1 MLQGQKSGGTALDE
15 LSSAAKIEDHD
26 NLPQWFVDAQN
37 EARKEFANEPYPSR
51 KDELWRFSSVKNLDG
66 VAAFSRPANSGAA
79 WLLSSDVSDEALAK
93 SEASAKGEARPIAS
107 VAKPALERGFPEPSG
122 RMVFVNDQ
130 LVSCELRDD
139 SLSDRGVL
147 FLPLE
152 QALKLRPDLSQEHF
166 MAQPARLGSKKFAA
180 LHKASVSAGTVLYL
194 PPGLAVDAPFEV
206 FHIVTG
212 ENLAL
217 FPHTLIIADRESEV
231 TFLDHFVSLDSST
244 AERQTPNAE
253 RQTGRGFACG
263 VNDLVLRPGSK
274 LNYISLQNWS
284 RQFVSLQV
292 NSTVA
297 EERSSAL
304 NLSLNFGGR
313 YSRLESVSRLAG
325 AGSRSDML
333 AVSIGGAD
341 QEFDQRTLQDH
352 LQPDT
357 TSDLLYKN
365 ALSSNARTVFSGLIK
380 VERGAHRTDAY
391 QKVRNLLLSDE
402 AEANSMPGLEILAD
416 DVRCTHG
423 ATSGQVEPEELFYLQ
438 SRGIPELKAKGLVVN
453 GFLNEVVDRLSNEQ
467 IKAYLHEQIA
477 RRLRD

>member
-15 LSSAAKIEDHD
+15 LSSTSTIEGHD
-26 NLPQWFVDAQN
+26 NHPQWFVDAQD
-37 EARKEFANEPYPSR
+37 EARKEFASEPYPNR
-51 KDELWRFSSVKNLDG
+51 KDEFWRFSSVKNLDG
-66 VAAFSRPANSGAA
+66 VASFSRAANPGAA
-79 WLLSSDVSDEALAK
+79 SL
-93 SEASAKGEARPIAS
+93 ARPT
-107 VAKPALERGFPEPSG
+107 VLDAKPALERGFPEPAG
-122 RMVFVNDQ
+122 RMIFVNEQ
-130 LVSCELRDD
+130 LISCELLDD

-147 FLPLE
+147 FLPFG
-152 QALKLRPDLSQEHF
+152 QALKLRPDLFQEHF

-180 LHKASVSAGTVLYL
+180 LHKASVRAGTVLYL
-194 PPGLAVDAPFEV
+194 PPSLTVDAPFEV

-217 FPHTLIIADRESEV
+217 FPHTLIIADKESEV
-231 TFLDHFVSLDSST
+231 TFLDHFVST
-244 AERQTPNAE
+244 EGQTH
-253 RQTGRGFACG
+253 GFACG

-274 LNYISLQNWS
+274 LNYISVQNWS
-284 RQFVSLQV
+284 RQFVSVQV

-297 EERSSAL
+297 EEQSSAV

-325 AGSRSDML
+325 SGSRSDML
-333 AVSIGGAD
+333 AVSIAGAD

-352 LQPDT
+352 LQPNT

-365 ALSSNARTVFSGLIK
+365 ALSNNARTVFSGLIK

-423 ATSGQVEPEELFYLQ
+423 ATSGQVEPEEMFYLR
-438 SRGIPELKAKGLVVN
+438 SRGIDDLSAKRLIAR
-453 GFLNEVVDRLSNEQ
+453 GFLNEVVDRLPDGQLLE
-467 IKAYLHEQIA
+467 YLHRQIETQ
-477 RRLRD
+477 LE

>member
-15 LSSAAKIEDHD
+15 LSSASKIESHD

-51 KDELWRFSSVKNLDG
+51 KDEHWRFSSVKNLDG
-66 VAAFSRPANSGAA
+66 VASFSRAANPGAA
-79 WLLSSDVSDEALAK
+79 SL
-93 SEASAKGEARPIAS
+93 ARPTALD
-107 VAKPALERGFPEPSG
+107 AKPALERGFPEPAG
-122 RMVFVNDQ
+122 RMIFVNEQ
-130 LVSCELRDD
+130 LISCELLDD
-139 SLSDRGVL
+139 FLSDRGVL
-147 FLPLE
+147 FLPFG
-152 QALKLRPDLSQEHF
+152 QALKLRPDLLQEHF

-180 LHKASVSAGTVLYL
+180 LHKASVRAGTVLYL
-194 PPGLAVDAPFEV
+194 PPCLTVDAPFEV

-217 FPHTLIIADRESEV
+217 FPHTLIIADKESEV
-231 TFLDHFVSLDSST
+231 TFLDHFVST
-244 AERQTPNAE
+244 EGQV
-253 RQTGRGFACG
+253 RGFACG

-274 LNYISLQNWS
+274 LNYISVQNWS
-284 RQFVSLQV
+284 RQFVSVQV

-297 EERSSAL
+297 EEQSSAV

-352 LQPDT
+352 LQPNT

-365 ALSSNARTVFSGLIK
+365 ALSNNARTVFSGLIK

-391 QKVRNLLLSDE
+391 QKVRNLVLSDE

-438 SRGIPELKAKGLVVN
+438 SRGIPDLKAKGLIVN
-453 GFLNEVVDRLSNEQ
+453 GFLNEVVDRLANDE
-467 IKAYLHEQIA
+467 IKAYLHDQIA
-477 RRLRD
+477 ARLAVGAELF

>member
-79 WLLSSDVSDEALAK
+79 SLSSSEALAK
-93 SEASAKGEARPIAS
+93 GDARPTAS
-107 VAKPALERGFPEPSG
+107 VAKPALERGFPEPAG

-152 QALKLRPDLSQEHF
+152 QALKLRPDLLQEHF

-231 TFLDHFVSLDSST
+231 TFLDHFVST
-244 AERQTPNAE
+244 EGQV
-253 RQTGRGFACG
+253 RGFACG

-274 LNYISLQNWS
+274 LNYISVQNWS

-292 NSTVA
+292 NSTIA
-297 EERSSAL
+297 EERSSAV

-333 AVSIGGAD
+333 AVSVGGAD

-352 LQPDT
+352 LQPNT

-453 GFLNEVVDRLSNEQ
+453 GFLNEVVDRLSDDE

-477 RRLRD
+477 KRLAVSR

>member
-15 LSSAAKIEDHD
+15 LSAASGIQGHD

-37 EARKEFANEPYPSR
+37 EARKEFASEPSPSR
-51 KDELWRFSSVKNLDG
+51 KDEFWRFSSVKNLDG
-66 VAAFSRPANSGAA
+66 VTGFSRPASLGATS
-79 WLLSSDVSDEALAK
+79 L
-93 SEASAKGEARPIAS
+93 ARPIYE
-107 VAKPALERGFPEPSG
+107 PALERGFSEPAG

-130 LVSCELRDD
+130 LVSCELLDD
-139 SLSDRGVL
+139 SLNDRGVL
-147 FLPLE
+147 FLPLD
-152 QALKLRPDLSQEHF
+152 QALKLRPDLLQAHF

-180 LHKASVSAGTVLYL
+180 LHKASVSAGTVLYV
-194 PPGLAVDAPFEV
+194 PPSLVLDAPFEV

-212 ENLAL
+212 ENLAV
-217 FPHTLIIADRESEV
+217 FPHTLIIADKASEV
-231 TFLDHFVSLDSST
+231 TFLDQFVST
-244 AERQTPNAE
+244 GNQTP
-253 RQTGRGFACG
+253 GFACG

-274 LNYISLQNWS
+274 LNYISVQNWS

-297 EERSSAL
+297 EEQSSAL

-333 AVSIGGAD
+333 AVSIAGKD

-352 LQPDT
+352 LQPNT

-365 ALSSNARTVFSGLIK
+365 ALSDNARTVFSGLIK

-438 SRGIPELKAKGLVVN
+438 SRGIPDLKAKGLIVN
-453 GFLNEVVDRLSNEQ
+453 GFLNEVVDRLSDQQ

-477 RRLRD
+477 YRLHG

>member
-15 LSSAAKIEDHD
+15 VSSASRIEGHD
-26 NLPQWFVDAQN
+26 DLPQWFVDAQN
-37 EARKEFANEPYPSR
+37 EARKEFADAPYPSR

-66 VAAFSRPANSGAA
+66 VAAFARAANPRAA
-79 WLLSSDVSDEALAK
+79 SLLSSDLSDEAARLSAPKSLAK
-93 SEASAKGEARPIAS
+93 SEALAKGGTRPAFEA
-107 VAKPALERGFPEPSG
+107 ALERGFPEPAG
-122 RMVFVNDQ
+122 RIVFVNDQ
-130 LVSCELRDD
+130 LVSCELLDD

-152 QALKLRPDLSQEHF
+152 QALKIRPDLLQAHF
-166 MAQPARLGSKKFAA
+166 MNQPARLGSKKFAA
-180 LHKASVSAGTVLYL
+180 LHKASVRAGTVLYL
-194 PPGLAVDAPFEV
+194 PPSLAINAPFEV

-217 FPHTLIIADRESEV
+217 CPHTLIIADKESEV
-231 TFLDHFVSLDSST
+231 TFLDHFVS
-244 AERQTPNAE
+244 AKGQAH
-253 RQTGRGFACG
+253 GFACG

-274 LNYISLQNWS
+274 LNYISVQNWS
-284 RQFVSLQV
+284 RQFVSVQV

-297 EERSSAL
+297 DEQSSAV

-333 AVSIGGAD
+333 AVSIAGAD

-352 LQPDT
+352 LQPNT

-438 SRGIPELKAKGLVVN
+438 SRGIPELSAKGLIVN
-453 GFLNEVVDRLSNEQ
+453 GFLNEVIDRLSNED
-467 IKAYLHEQIA
+467 IKPY
-477 RRLRD
+477 LRDQISTRLAAGS

>member
-1 MLQGQKSGGTALDE
+1 MLQGQKSGATALDE
-15 LSSAAKIEDHD
+15 RSSTPIIESHD
-26 NLPQWFVDAQN
+26 NHPQWFVDAQD
-37 EARKEFANEPYPSR
+37 EARREFANEAYPTR
-51 KDELWRFSSVKNLDG
+51 KDEMWRFSSVKNLDG
-66 VAAFSRPANSGAA
+66 VASFLSPEVRLSRT
-79 WLLSSDVSDEALAK
+79 
-93 SEASAKGEARPIAS
+93 KGDARPTFEP
-107 VAKPALERGFPEPSG
+107 VLEQGFPEPSG

-130 LVSCELRDD
+130 LVSCELLDD

-152 QALKLRPDLSQEHF
+152 QALKQRPDLLQAHF

-180 LHKASVSAGTVLYL
+180 LHKASVRAGTVLYL
-194 PPGLAVDAPFEV
+194 PPSLAVDAPFEV

-217 FPHTLIIADRESEV
+217 FPHTLIIADKESEV
-231 TFLDHFVSLDSST
+231 TFLDHFIST
-244 AERQTPNAE
+244 EGQAH
-253 RQTGRGFACG
+253 GFACG

-274 LNYISLQNWS
+274 LNYISVQNWS
-284 RQFVSLQV
+284 RQFVSVQV

-297 EERSSAL
+297 EERSSAV

-333 AVSIGGAD
+333 AVSIAGAD

-352 LQPDT
+352 LQPNT

-365 ALSSNARTVFSGLIK
+365 ALSNNARTIFSGLIK

-416 DVRCTHG
+416 EVRCTHG

-438 SRGIPELKAKGLVVN
+438 SRGIPDLKAKGLIVN
-453 GFLNEVVDRLSNEQ
+453 GFLNEVVDRLSDGE
-467 IKAYLHEQIA
+467 IKAYLHDQIA
-477 RRLRD
+477 NRLKD

>member
-1 MLQGQKSGGTALDE
+1 L
-15 LSSAAKIEDHD
+15 
-26 NLPQWFVDAQN
+26 
-37 EARKEFANEPYPSR
+37 
-51 KDELWRFSSVKNLDG
+51 
-66 VAAFSRPANSGAA
+66 
-79 WLLSSDVSDEALAK
+79 SDEALAK
-93 SEASAKGEARPIAS
+93 SEALAKGDARLAFE
-107 VAKPALERGFPEPSG
+107 PALERGFPEPSG
-122 RMVFVNDQ
+122 RIVFVNDQ
-130 LVSCELRDD
+130 LVSCELLDD

-152 QALKLRPDLSQEHF
+152 QALTVRPDLLQAHF
-166 MAQPARLGSKKFAA
+166 MAQSVRLGSKKFAA
-180 LHKASVSAGTVLYL
+180 LHKASVRAGTVLYL
-194 PPGLAVDAPFEV
+194 PPSLSVDAPFEV

-217 FPHTLIIADRESEV
+217 FPHTLIIADKESEV
-231 TFLDHFVSLDSST
+231 TFLDHFIST
-244 AERQTPNAE
+244 EGQAH
-253 RQTGRGFACG
+253 GFACG

-274 LNYISLQNWS
+274 LNYISVQNWS
-284 RQFVSLQV
+284 RQFVSVQV

-297 EERSSAL
+297 EEQSSAV

-333 AVSIGGAD
+333 AVSIAGAD

-352 LQPDT
+352 LQPNT

-365 ALSSNARTVFSGLIK
+365 ALSNNARTIFSGLIK

-438 SRGIPELKAKGLVVN
+438 SRGVPELNAKSLIVN
-453 GFLNEVVDRLSNEQ
+453 GFLNEVVDRLSNEE
-467 IKAYLHEQIA
+467 IKAYLRDQIA
-477 RRLRD
+477 ARLAG

>member
-66 VAAFSRPANSGAA
+66 VAALSRPANFEAA
-79 WLLSSDVSDEALAK
+79 SL
-93 SEASAKGEARPIAS
+93 ARPTAS
-107 VAKPALERGFPEPSG
+107 VAKSALERGFPEPAG

-130 LVSCELRDD
+130 LASCELRDD

-152 QALKLRPDLSQEHF
+152 QALKVRPDLLQEHF

-217 FPHTLIIADRESEV
+217 FPHTLIIADKESEV
-231 TFLDHFVSLDSST
+231 TFLDHFVST
-244 AERQTPNAE
+244 QG
-253 RQTGRGFACG
+253 QVRGFACG

-274 LNYISLQNWS
+274 LNYISVQNWS
-284 RQFVSLQV
+284 RQFVSVQV

-297 EERSSAL
+297 EEQSSAV

-352 LQPDT
+352 LQPNT

-365 ALSSNARTVFSGLIK
+365 ALSNNARTVFSGLIK

-453 GFLNEVVDRLSNEQ
+453 GFLNEVVDRLSNEA

-477 RRLRD
+477 ARLAVSA

>member
-15 LSSAAKIEDHD
+15 LSSASKIETYD

-66 VAAFSRPANSGAA
+66 VAAFSRPASADEPA
-79 WLLSSDVSDEALAK
+79 SVLCSDLSDEALAK
-93 SEASAKGEARPIAS
+93 SGALAKGH
-107 VAKPALERGFPEPSG
+107 AKPAVERGFPEPAG

-130 LVSCELRDD
+130 LVSCELLDD

-147 FLPLE
+147 FLPLK
-152 QALKLRPDLSQEHF
+152 QALKLRPDLLQAHF

-194 PPGLAVDAPFEV
+194 PPSLAVDAPFEV
-206 FHIVTG
+206 FHIVTCG
-212 ENLAL
+212 NLAL
-217 FPHTLIIADRESEV
+217 FPHTLIIADKESEV
-231 TFLDHFVSLDSST
+231 TFLDHFLST
-244 AERQTPNAE
+244 EGQV
-253 RQTGRGFACG
+253 RGFACG

-274 LNYISLQNWS
+274 LNYISVQNWS
-284 RQFVSLQV
+284 RQFVSVQV

-297 EERSSAL
+297 EEQSSAV

-352 LQPDT
+352 LQPNT

-365 ALSSNARTVFSGLIK
+365 ALSNNARTVFSGLIK
-380 VERGAHRTDAY
+380 FERGAHRTDAY

-438 SRGIPELKAKGLVVN
+438 SRGIPELKAKGLIVN
-453 GFLNEVVDRLSNEQ
+453 GFLNEVVDRLSNKE

-477 RRLRD
+477 HRLRD

>member
-15 LSSAAKIEDHD
+15 LSSAANIEGHD

-37 EARKEFANEPYPSR
+37 DARKEFANEPYPTR

-66 VAAFSRPANSGAA
+66 VAAFSHPANSGA
-79 WLLSSDVSDEALAK
+79 E
-93 SEASAKGEARPIAS
+93 PIAS
-107 VAKPALERGFPEPSG
+107 VAKPALERGFPEPAG
-122 RMVFVNDQ
+122 RMVFVNDR

-139 SLSDRGVL
+139 SLSHRGVL
-147 FLPLE
+147 FFPLE
-152 QALKLRPDLSQEHF
+152 QALKLRPDLLQEHF

-194 PPGLAVDAPFEV
+194 PPGLAVDTPFEA

-217 FPHTLIIADRESEV
+217 FPHTLIIADKESEV
-231 TFLDHFVSLDSST
+231 TFLDHFISLDSSN
-244 AERQTPNAE
+244 AERSGKAGPNAE
-253 RQTGRGFACG
+253 RQTRRGFACG

-274 LNYISLQNWS
+274 LNYISVQNWS

-352 LQPDT
+352 LQPNT

-438 SRGIPELKAKGLVVN
+438 SRGIPERKAKGLVVN
-453 GFLNEVVDRLSNEQ
+453 GFLNEVVDRLSNEE

-477 RRLRD
+477 HRLRD

>member
-1 MLQGQKSGGTALDE
+1 MLQGQKSGGMALDE
-15 LSSAAKIEDHD
+15 LSSAAKIEDRD

-37 EARKEFANEPYPSR
+37 EARKEFANEPNPSR

-66 VAAFSRPANSGAA
+66 VAAFSRPANPGAA
-79 WLLSSDVSDEALAK
+79 SL
-93 SEASAKGEARPIAS
+93 ARPTAS
-107 VAKPALERGFPEPSG
+107 VAKPALERGFPEPAG

-130 LVSCELRDD
+130 LASCELRDD

-152 QALKLRPDLSQEHF
+152 QALKVRPDLLQEHF

-217 FPHTLIIADRESEV
+217 FPHTLIIADKESEV
-231 TFLDHFVSLDSST
+231 TFLDHFVST
-244 AERQTPNAE
+244 EGQV
-253 RQTGRGFACG
+253 RGFACG

-274 LNYISLQNWS
+274 LNYISVQNWS

-297 EERSSAL
+297 EERSSAV

-352 LQPDT
+352 LQPNT

-365 ALSSNARTVFSGLIK
+365 ALSNNARTVFSGLIK

-438 SRGIPELKAKGLVVN
+438 SRGIPELKAKGLIVN
-453 GFLNEVVDRLSNEQ
+453 GFLNEVVDRLSNEE
-467 IKAYLHEQIA
+467 IKAYLHDQIA
-477 RRLRD
+477 GSLSRWC

>member
-15 LSSAAKIEDHD
+15 LSSTSTIEGHD
-26 NLPQWFVDAQN
+26 NRPQWFVDAQN
-37 EARKEFANEPYPSR
+37 EARKEFADEPYPSR

-66 VAAFSRPANSGAA
+66 VASFARPASPGAA
-79 WLLSSDVSDEALAK
+79 SLLSSEALAK
-93 SEASAKGEARPIAS
+93 GDARPTAS
-107 VAKPALERGFPEPSG
+107 VAKPALERGFPEPAG

-130 LVSCELRDD
+130 LVSCELLDD

-147 FLPLE
+147 FLPFE
-152 QALKLRPDLSQEHF
+152 QALKLRPDLLQAHF

-180 LHKASVSAGTVLYL
+180 LHKASVRAGTVLYL
-194 PPGLAVDAPFEV
+194 PPSLAVDAPFEV

-217 FPHTLIIADRESEV
+217 FPHTLIIADKESEV
-231 TFLDHFVSLDSST
+231 TFLDHFVST
-244 AERQTPNAE
+244 EGQAH
-253 RQTGRGFACG
+253 GFACG

-274 LNYISLQNWS
+274 LNYISVQNWS
-284 RQFVSLQV
+284 RQFVSVQV

-297 EERSSAL
+297 EEQSSAV

-325 AGSRSDML
+325 VGSRSDML
-333 AVSIGGAD
+333 AVSIAGAD

-352 LQPDT
+352 LQPNT

-365 ALSSNARTVFSGLIK
+365 ALSNNARTIFSGLIK
-380 VERGAHRTDAY
+380 VERGASRTDAY

-438 SRGIPELKAKGLVVN
+438 SRGLSELKAKGLIVN
-453 GFLNEVVDRLSNEQ
+453 GFLNEVVDRLSNDE
-467 IKAYLHEQIA
+467 IKVYLHDQIA
-477 RRLRD
+477 KRLAVGR